1 MICSKFRGFSNVMTA
16 NAHMAVA
23 KRASRPLKASRLRL
37 ALAATAFLTAPAI
50 AAEHTLLIDGSG
62 ATYVIGGETAPPLPP
77 RRSGG
82 VTTGAV
88 TLDLSVLDG
97 LEQVRPEAR
106 QGPLRLNRP
115 NRLIA
120 DAQRIRTEGAVTVF
134 PDAIPRRPAWLKP
147 PKQVAQKP
155 IKLRPPRRSG
165 RQLAQASY
173 VSIPHPPPLPPI
185 RSQAA
190 APTDLAS
197 AAPKAPPLPPIRGGQ
212 TDLRPAVNA
221 VAGLATQPT
230 APPVAIRTNANLLG
244 AAPVTA
250 ASRRRTPMPD
260 YVAQGPYVG
269 RYMTEDGR
277 IDVSPMRPGPAQIAA
292 APALMDPLPQPQPPA
307 GAPAV
312 PAGSGADVETGTI
325 IASAAQPGFQQVEVT
340 DELRKKFPII
350 FDRDQPPE
358 MARPGWSSPTPAA
371 ADRAARRNDD
381 LPALASLAPKDDPPN
396 AGGAEAA
403 GPTDVA
409 LGAALQAGVTQP
421 GDAVLAPPPPPA
433 RAIQAARAEAVSAL
447 PEPPKEDPKTP
458 PRKPLAIPHTL
469 ARVTPPGQDG
479 AAEALTVLT
488 PPRANEAA
496 ETPEFAPPAAG
507 VLAEIDR
514 LDQVAN
520 APVQRPD
527 PEPRPEEPRQLSLAL
542 GAPPEPATPAKPRAA
557 GTNETEIAFAAASR
571 ALPDEAQPAL
581 SEIVAKLK
589 ADPALRVRLAGAA
602 SAGEAKRARDLA
614 LARALAVQRYLVSQ
628 GVLSEAIRVE
638 PVSGAAG
645 RDSVAVRLFEPA

>member
-1 MICSKFRGFSNVMTA
+1 MTA

-23 KRASRPLKASRLRL
+23 KRASRLRKASRLRL
-37 ALAATAFLTAPAI
+37 ALAATAFLTAPAL

-62 ATYVIGGETAPPLPP
+62 ASYVIGGETAPPLPP

-82 VTTGAV
+82 VTSGAV

-165 RQLAQASY
+165 RQLAQANY
-173 VSIPHPPPLPPI
+173 VAIPHPPPLPPV
-185 RSQAA
+185 RSQAT
-190 APTDLAS
+190 APSTLAS
-197 AAPKAPPLPPIRGGQ
+197 AAPKAPTLPPIRARQ
-212 TDLRPAVNA
+212 TDQRQLDLRPAVNA
-221 VAGLATQPT
+221 VAGLTTGPT
-230 APPVAIRTNANLLG
+230 APPVAARADANLLG
-244 AAPVTA
+244 ALPVTP

-292 APALMDPLPQPQPPA
+292 APALMDPLPTPRPPA
-307 GAPAV
+307 GASAT
-312 PAGSGADVETGTI
+312 AASSSAHVETETV
-325 IASAAQPGFQQVEVT
+325 IATASQPGFQPVEVT
-340 DELRKKFPII
+340 DDLRKKFPII

-371 ADRAARRNDD
+371 ADRAARRNDE
-381 LPALASLAPKDDPPN
+381 LPTLASLAPKADPT
-396 AGGAEAA
+396 ATAAGAERAE
-403 GPTDVA
+403 PTDVA

-433 RAIQAARAEAVSAL
+433 RAIQAARAEAVAAL
-447 PEPPKEDPKTP
+447 PEPPKEDPKAP

-496 ETPEFAPPAAG
+496 AAPEFAPAPAG
-507 VLAEIDR
+507 VLAEMDR
-514 LDQVAN
+514 LDQVAS
-520 APVQRPD
+520 APATQPD
-527 PEPRPEEPRQLSLAL
+527 PAPEPAPRREPQQLLLAL
-542 GAPPEPATPAKPRAA
+542 GTPPEPATPAKPRAR
-557 GTNETEIAFAAASR
+557 GPLETEIAFAAASR
-571 ALPDEAQPAL
+571 ALPDDAQPAL

-645 RDSVAVRLFEPA
+645 RDLVAVRLFEPA